1 MAKTLTRSVDLESID
16 RLEEKMKQL
25 VGVIER
31 LRGEHAELVE
41 ANGRLTREVEDLQ
54 MRVSEAE
61 GSSAELLTL
70 REEREVIRG
79 RVSDMLQQIEALDL

>member
-41 ANGRLTREVEDLQ
+41 ANGRLTRELETMQ
-54 MRVSEAE
+54 ARVSEAE
-61 GSSAELLTL
+61 GTSAELVGL
-70 REEREVIRG
+70 REERDVIRG
-79 RVSDMLQQIEALDL
+79 RVADMLQQIEALDL

>member
-25 VGVIER
+25 VSVIER

-41 ANGRLTREVEDLQ
+41 TNGQLTRELDALQ
-54 MRVSEAE
+54 ARVSEAE
-61 GSSAELLTL
+61 GSSAELVTL

-79 RVSDMLQQIEALDL
+79 RVADMLQQIEALDL

>member
-25 VGVIER
+25 VSVIER

-41 ANGRLTREVEDLQ
+41 ANSRLSRELEGMQV
-54 MRVSEAE
+54 RISEAE
-61 GSSAELLTL
+61 GSSAELSSL

-79 RVSDMLQQIEALDL
+79 RVADMLQQIEALDL